1 MKYDDVAKLCEK
13 WAGNPGIVRGI
24 MAAWRADPSVPASE
38 KGQAPPSIMDM
49 FNDVFNRGAP
59 C

>member
-1 MKYDDVAKLCEK
+1 MKYNEVQKLCEK

-24 MAAWRADPSVPASE
+24 MAAWRDDPSVPASE
-38 KGQAPPSIMDM
+38 KGQAQLSIMDI
-49 FNDVFNRGAP
+49 FDDVFGGRSK